1 MHWCLTNSVMRHAFA
16 IIGVI
21 CGQTFKCVI
30 RCESD
35 GFPQSPHADGA
46 DLIAIDECE
55 VMAMEEVS
63 AGSRMR

>member
-1 MHWCLTNSVMRHAFA
+1 MRHAFA

-21 CGQTFKCVI
+21 RGQTFRCRI
-30 RCESD
+30 RRELGEDPRISN
-35 GFPQSPHADGA
+35 ADGA
-46 DLIAIDECE
+46 DLIAIEECE